1 METVALDSTAV
12 RHLAHLARIALDED
26 TARSLGAELEHI
38 LAMVDQLSEVD
49 VTGITPMAHPLALT
63 QRLREDTVIEN
74 PDRERYQ
81 QNAPATAGGV
91 YLVPKVIESA

>member
-12 RHLAHLARIALDED
+12 RRLAHLARIAVDED
-26 TARSLGAELEHI
+26 TARSLGTELEHI

-49 VTGITPMAHPLALT
+49 VAGITPMAHPLALT
-63 QRLREDTVIEN
+63 QRLREDAVTES

-81 QNAPATAGGV
+81 RNAPVTHDGV